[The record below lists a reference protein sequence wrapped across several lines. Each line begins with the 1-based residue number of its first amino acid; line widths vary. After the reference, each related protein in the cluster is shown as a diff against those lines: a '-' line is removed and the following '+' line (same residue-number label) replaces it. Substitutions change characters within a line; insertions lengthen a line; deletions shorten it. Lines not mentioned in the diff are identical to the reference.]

1 MRVRSKLVLL
11 AALIT
16 VASLTAVAQGAQF
29 SAWAAGPYSF
39 DWTSAQKLDEI
50 NGNHA
55 DVNTP
60 SLDGCPILSPDGLSL
75 YIASDRPGGR
85 GGLDIWVAHRA
96 SKSAPFGAPVN
107 LPPPI
112 NSASA
117 DFCPT
122 PVRGGLYFVTRR
134 ATSESCGLADIY
146 FAEEDGAGG
155 WRAPQHLA
163 CDPLGPNGSL
173 DEQGPSLLEAP
184 GRIELYF
191 SRSVPVPP
199 GATPVPGDLYVSR
212 LGAGGFGPATPVTEL
227 NSAANDIQPNIRR
240 DGLEIVFSSDRAGA
254 PGGPDIWASTR
265 ASIGEAWSP
274 PVSLNSNVNTNAGET
289 RPSFSWDARTLLFG
303 RAPGPEGSSDIYV
316 TTREPVR
323 CGVRLVT
330 SPARMRAKQPT
341 TVTVHVMGRGAAAAE
356 PFARQPVILRGP
368 GIAVSVRTNM
378 SGTAR
383 VRGVTASRAGRLRA
397 TVRAEV
403 MMSGCTASKRIL
415 RPIVRAQ
422 SAGGRLTGRAAS

>member
-1 MRVRSKLVLL
+1 MRRRTNLALL
-11 AALIT
+11 AALIG
-16 VASLTAVAQGAQF
+16 AAAVAVGGAQAAHY
-29 SAWAAGPYSF
+29 SSWATA
-39 DWTSAQKLDEI
+39 AKIDEI
-50 NGNHA
+50 AGNNA
-55 DVNTP
+55 DLNTP

-75 YIASDRPGGR
+75 YMASDRPGGR
-85 GGLDIWVAHRA
+85 GGLDIWVARRA
-96 SKSAPFGAPVN
+96 SPNAPFGAPVN

-122 PVRGGLYFVTRR
+122 PVRGGLYFVSRR
-134 ATSESCGLADIY
+134 ATSGSCGLADIY

-155 WRAPQHLA
+155 WRAPVHLA

-173 DEQGPSLLEAP
+173 DEQGPSLLEAS
-184 GRIELYF
+184 GRTELYF
-191 SRSVPVPP
+191 SRHVPVPP
-199 GATPVPGDLYVSR
+199 GATPVPGDIYVSR
-212 LGAGGFGPATPVTEL
+212 LGAGGFGPATPVAAL

-254 PGGPDIWASTR
+254 PAGQDIWASTR
-265 ASIGEAWSP
+265 ASVGEAWSP
-274 PVSLNSNVNTNAGET
+274 PVQLGSTVNTNAAET

-323 CGVRLVT
+323 CEARLLT
-330 SPARMRAKQPT
+330 SPARMRAKQRT
-341 TVTVHVMGRGAAAAE
+341 TVTVRVMERGAAAGE
-356 PFARQPVILRGP
+356 PVARRRVILRGP
-368 GIAVSVRTNM
+368 GIAVSVRTNT

-383 VRGVTASRAGRLRA
+383 VKGVTARRAGTLRT
-397 TVRAEV
+397 TVRAQV

-415 RPIVRAQ
+415 RAVVKAKP
-422 SAGGRLTGRAAS
+422 AGGRLTGSR

>member
-1 MRVRSKLVLL
+1 MRRTLLGAVLV
-11 AALIT
+11 ALVAT
-16 VASLTAVAQGAQF
+16 VTA
-29 SAWAAGPYSF
+29 AAGPHSF

-75 YIASDRPGGR
+75 YMASDRPGGQ
-85 GGLDIWVAHRA
+85 GGLDIWVARRT
-96 SKSAPFGAPVN
+96 SPNAPFGAPVN

-112 NSASA
+112 NSPSA

-134 ATSESCGLADIY
+134 ATSGSCGLADIY

-184 GRIELYF
+184 GRTELYF
-191 SRSVPVPP
+191 SRHVPVPP
-199 GATPVPGDLYVSR
+199 GATPVPGDIYVSR
-212 LGAGGFGPATPVTEL
+212 LGQGGFGPATPVAEL

-254 PGGPDIWASTR
+254 PGGQDIWASTR
-265 ASIGEAWSP
+265 ASVGTAWST
-274 PVSLNSNVNTNAGET
+274 PVRLGSNVNTNAGET

-316 TTREPVR
+316 TTREAVR

-330 SPARMRAKQPT
+330 SPARMRAKQRT
-341 TVTVHVMGRGAAAAE
+341 TVTVHVMERGAAEGEAV
-356 PFARQPVILRGP
+356 ARQPVFLRGP
-368 GIAVSVRTNM
+368 GIAVTVRTNM

-383 VRGVTASRAGRLRA
+383 VKGVTARRAGRLRA
-397 TVRAEV
+397 TVRAQV
-403 MMSGCTASKRIL
+403 MMSGCTASKRVL
-415 RPIVRAQ
+415 RAVVKATP
-422 SAGGRLTGRAAS
+422 AGGRLTGRAAS

>member
-1 MRVRSKLVLL
+1 MRKSMLTTMAVALP
-11 AALIT
+11 ALI
-16 VASLTAVAQGAQF
+16 AAAVALSTAPDS
-29 SAWAAGPYSF
+29 SARPHYFEWA
-39 DWTSAQKLDEI
+39 TAQKVDEI

-75 YIASDRPGGR
+75 YMASDRPGGR
-85 GGLDIWVAHRA
+85 GGLDIWVARRA
-96 SKSAPFGAPVN
+96 SEGAPFGAPVN

-122 PVRGGLYFVTRR
+122 PVRGGLYFVSRR

-146 FAEEDGAGG
+146 FAETDGAGG
-155 WRAPQHLA
+155 WRAPEHLA

-173 DEQGPSLLEAP
+173 DEQGPSLLEAR
-184 GRIELYF
+184 GKTELYF
-191 SRSVPVPP
+191 SRHVPVPP
-199 GATPVPGDLYVSR
+199 GATPVPGDIYVSR

-227 NSAANDIQPNIRR
+227 NSAASDIQPNIRR

-265 ASIGEAWSP
+265 ASVGEAWST
-274 PVSLNSNVNTNAGET
+274 PVRLGSNVNTNAAET

-303 RAPGPEGSSDIYV
+303 RAPGPEGSSDIYA

-323 CGVRLVT
+323 CQIRLLT
-330 SPARMRAKQPT
+330 SPARMRAKQRT
-341 TVTVHVMGRGAAAAE
+341 TVTVQVRERGAVEGE
-356 PFARQPVILRGP
+356 PVARHPVILRGP
-368 GIAVSVRTNM
+368 GIAVTVRTNM

-383 VRGVTASRAGRLRA
+383 VTGVTARRAGRLRA
-397 TVRAEV
+397 TVRAQV
-403 MMSGCTASKRIL
+403 MMSGCTASKRVL
-415 RPIVRAQ
+415 RAVVQAKP
-422 SAGGRLTGRAAS
+422 AGVRLTGRAAA